1 MDVSPT
7 NETADFWVSMWGKAE
22 FTCEQETVDAAPFL
36 EYREHES
43 VNILQQVRFR
53 A

>member
-1 MDVSPT
+1 MKQLISGFHCG
-7 NETADFWVSMWGKAE
+7 EKAE
-22 FTCEQETVDAAPFL
+22 FTWEQETVDAAPFL

-43 VNILQQVRFR
+43 VNILQEVRFR